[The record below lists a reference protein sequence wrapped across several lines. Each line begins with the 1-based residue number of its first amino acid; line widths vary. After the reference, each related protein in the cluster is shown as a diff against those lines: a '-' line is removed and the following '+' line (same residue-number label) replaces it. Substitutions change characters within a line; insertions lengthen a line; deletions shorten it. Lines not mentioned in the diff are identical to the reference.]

1 MTTAPPVRQLKIFLP
16 ALPLPASHKHKC
28 ANFLRRFVLH
38 AVWHTRT
45 DGVAGVGSRHRQWQY
60 DDYFFTERTPTPHDW
75 LTPEFRR
82 DEKRPRTFD
91 QQTDR
96 PHVAHRPTIT
106 RDGCDSDDSDRS
118 TAAPRADALHLR
130 MHRRQLENDGMQFC
144 ARSAN
149 HRPPGKKN
157 GRSDE
162 RPSGCGRR
170 RDQCA
175 SSSSSSA

>member
-1 MTTAPPVRQLKIFLP
+1 MTAAPPVRQLKIFLP

-38 AVWHTRT
+38 AVRHTRT

-60 DDYFFTERTPTPHDW
+60 DDYFFTEHTPTPHEW

-82 DEKRPRTFD
+82 DENDRTRLTNNRP
-91 QQTDR
+91 
-96 PHVAHRPTIT
+96 PACSASVAIT

-118 TAAPRADALHLR
+118 ATAPRADALHLR
-130 MHRRQLENDGMQFC
+130 MHRCQLENDGMQFC

>member
-1 MTTAPPVRQLKIFLP
+1 MTTAPPVRQLKIFLL

-38 AVWHTRT
+38 AVWRTHTN
-45 DGVAGVGSRHRQWQY
+45 GVACVGSRHRQWQY
-60 DDYFFTERTPTPHDW
+60 DDHFSPSARQLLTSGSRQNSDATKNDRTR
-75 LTPEFRR
+75 LTNN
-82 DEKRPRTFD
+82 RP
-91 QQTDR
+91 
-96 PHVAHRPTIT
+96 PALAHRPTIA
-106 RDGCDSDDSDRS
+106 RDGCDRDDSDRS
-118 TAAPRADALHLR
+118 TTAPRDDALHLR
-130 MHRRQLENDGMQFC
+130 MHHPQLENDGMQVC

-162 RPSGCGRR
+162 RPSGCSRR

>member
-60 DDYFFTERTPTPHDW
+60 DDYFFTERTPTPHEW

-82 DEKRPRTFD
+82 DEKRPHTPD
-91 QQTDR
+91 QQ
-96 PHVAHRPTIT
+96 
-106 RDGCDSDDSDRS
+106 S
-118 TAAPRADALHLR
+118 TAR
-130 MHRRQLENDGMQFC
+130 M
-144 ARSAN
+144 
-149 HRPPGKKN
+149 
-157 GRSDE
+157 
-162 RPSGCGRR
+162 
-170 RDQCA
+170 
-175 SSSSSSA
+175 